1 MNESNMKQS
10 LKRVVIFFSC
20 INFFFIGA
28 AYLLIQLF
36 TTAFDETT
44 QERMR
49 EEVNNYKKRIEKQI
63 DRNFQMMDTVASII
77 GFSELYM
84 TDSFHIALEKADLE
98 NDFLLFGFFDMEG
111 NGFISREKTSYT
123 ISLNGAQPETKEMIN
138 RSYQGRKS
146 VSNAFWGKFSHEMVL
161 MFSVPVYHDEQV
173 VGALIASDDV
183 DVFSDTIGE
192 KQIFSGNGTVHLIDS
207 NGNFI
212 IRADESVVKE
222 EKRSI
227 LEEPYLPKEQA
238 KEIRA
243 SLKKSKTIEFG
254 FEYKNE
260 KHNVLLE
267 PLKVNEWYLMCI
279 NSSENANQN
288 IYRIVKVIEIFMT
301 VIMVLFFITLFYVIE
316 IIQKNNRQLKKYA
329 YFDEL
334 TGIYNRRRFDELT
347 EEAMKRQ
354 KKCAII
360 AMNIRQFKFINE
372 MFGKKRADRLLIYI
386 AQILSKS
393 IHEGEYICRESAD
406 AFYLF
411 LMNTDRRQ
419 LENRLKMMISE
430 MVHVEGINSTH
441 YHMRI
446 RCGIAVSTSGTDFQS
461 IMTHAMFALEKSK
474 ENGQEDIW
482 FFDGELHKQKQMDNY
497 IERYSYKALEN
508 SEFKLFLQPKV
519 NLKDHTLS
527 GAEALTRWI
536 QEDGKMVYPN
546 SFIRLFEKNGFCAE
560 LDLYM
565 FEKVCIQL
573 RMWIDAGYEPVPISI
588 NQSKITFYRENYM
601 QELRSIL
608 DRYKISASLIILEI
622 LEGLAIDN
630 IAEMNKRLR
639 ELKKIGFQI
648 SMDDFGTGYSS
659 LNTFAKLEIDEVKLD
674 RGFLMEAAGPDGQK
688 TQLIMEGVVKL
699 AEKLSISTVIEG
711 IETEDDEQLA
721 IQIGCSQGQGYFYG
735 CPVEADVF
743 TKEIL
748 IKYLTEK

>member
-1 MNESNMKQS
+1 M
-10 LKRVVIFFSC
+10 C
-20 INFFFIGA
+20 I
-28 AYLLIQLF
+28 
-36 TTAFDETT
+36 
-44 QERMR
+44 R
-49 EEVNNYKKRIEKQI
+49 
-63 DRNFQMMDTVASII
+63 DR
-77 GFSELYM
+77 
-84 TDSFHIALEKADLE
+84 
-98 NDFLLFGFFDMEG
+98 
-111 NGFISREKTSYT
+111 
-123 ISLNGAQPETKEMIN
+123 
-138 RSYQGRKS
+138 
-146 VSNAFWGKFSHEMVL
+146 
-161 MFSVPVYHDEQV
+161 VYHDEKV

-411 LMNTDRRQ
+411 LMNTDPVSYTHLDVYKRQ
-419 LENRLKMMISE
+419 
-430 MVHVEGINSTH
+430 
-441 YHMRI
+441 
-446 RCGIAVSTSGTDFQS
+446 
-461 IMTHAMFALEKSK
+461 
-474 ENGQEDIW
+474 
-482 FFDGELHKQKQMDNY
+482 
-497 IERYSYKALEN
+497 
-508 SEFKLFLQPKV
+508 
-519 NLKDHTLS
+519 
-527 GAEALTRWI
+527 
-536 QEDGKMVYPN
+536 
-546 SFIRLFEKNGFCAE
+546 
-560 LDLYM
+560 
-565 FEKVCIQL
+565 
-573 RMWIDAGYEPVPISI
+573 
-588 NQSKITFYRENYM
+588 
-601 QELRSIL
+601 
-608 DRYKISASLIILEI
+608 
-622 LEGLAIDN
+622 
-630 IAEMNKRLR
+630 
-639 ELKKIGFQI
+639 
-648 SMDDFGTGYSS
+648 
-659 LNTFAKLEIDEVKLD
+659 
-674 RGFLMEAAGPDGQK
+674 
-688 TQLIMEGVVKL
+688 
-699 AEKLSISTVIEG
+699 
-711 IETEDDEQLA
+711 
-721 IQIGCSQGQGYFYG
+721 
-735 CPVEADVF
+735 
-743 TKEIL
+743 
-748 IKYLTEK
+748 

>member
-1 MNESNMKQS
+1 
-10 LKRVVIFFSC
+10 
-20 INFFFIGA
+20 
-28 AYLLIQLF
+28 
-36 TTAFDETT
+36 
-44 QERMR
+44 
-49 EEVNNYKKRIEKQI
+49 
-63 DRNFQMMDTVASII
+63 
-77 GFSELYM
+77 
-84 TDSFHIALEKADLE
+84 
-98 NDFLLFGFFDMEG
+98 
-111 NGFISREKTSYT
+111 
-123 ISLNGAQPETKEMIN
+123 
-138 RSYQGRKS
+138 
-146 VSNAFWGKFSHEMVL
+146 
-161 MFSVPVYHDEQV
+161 
-173 VGALIASDDV
+173 
-183 DVFSDTIGE
+183 
-192 KQIFSGNGTVHLIDS
+192 
-207 NGNFI
+207 
-212 IRADESVVKE
+212 
-222 EKRSI
+222 
-227 LEEPYLPKEQA
+227 
-238 KEIRA
+238 
-243 SLKKSKTIEFG
+243 
-254 FEYKNE
+254 
-260 KHNVLLE
+260 
-267 PLKVNEWYLMCI
+267 
-279 NSSENANQN
+279 
-288 IYRIVKVIEIFMT
+288 
-301 VIMVLFFITLFYVIE
+301 
-316 IIQKNNRQLKKYA
+316 
-329 YFDEL
+329 
-334 TGIYNRRRFDELT
+334 
-347 EEAMKRQ
+347 
-354 KKCAII
+354 
-360 AMNIRQFKFINE
+360 
-372 MFGKKRADRLLIYI
+372 
-386 AQILSKS
+386 
-393 IHEGEYICRESAD
+393 
-406 AFYLF
+406 
-411 LMNTDRRQ
+411 
-419 LENRLKMMISE
+419 
-430 MVHVEGINSTH
+430 
-441 YHMRI
+441 
-446 RCGIAVSTSGTDFQS
+446 
-461 IMTHAMFALEKSK
+461 
-474 ENGQEDIW
+474 
-482 FFDGELHKQKQMDNY
+482 MDNY

>member
-1 MNESNMKQS
+1 
-10 LKRVVIFFSC
+10 
-20 INFFFIGA
+20 
-28 AYLLIQLF
+28 
-36 TTAFDETT
+36 
-44 QERMR
+44 
-49 EEVNNYKKRIEKQI
+49 
-63 DRNFQMMDTVASII
+63 
-77 GFSELYM
+77 
-84 TDSFHIALEKADLE
+84 
-98 NDFLLFGFFDMEG
+98 
-111 NGFISREKTSYT
+111 
-123 ISLNGAQPETKEMIN
+123 MIN

-161 MFSVPVYHDEQV
+161 MFSVPVYHDEKV